1 MNKPDPIT
9 TLLKRGTANV
19 AVAENLEKKLRSGK
33 KLRVYMGIDPS
44 GSALHVGHA
53 VPLGKLRAFQEL
65 GHQVI
70 FLIGDYT
77 ARIGDPTG
85 KSQTRVMLT
94 EEQIQQNMRDYVR
107 QASKI
112 LDMDTVEVR
121 YNSEW
126 YTTFAFNEVL
136 RLASIKTVAQF
147 LHREDFQQ
155 RFQAGKDISLVEF
168 LYPLMQGYDSVALQA
183 DVEVGGTDQTFN
195 MLVSRDI
202 QAYYKQA
209 MQDVVTVPILEGLDG
224 KEKMSK
230 SLNNFIAIEDTP
242 QEMFGKIMSIPDEL
256 IIRYFTLLTNKEE
269 QEIVALQQA
278 LHDGANPRD
287 SKVLL
292 AKTLISFFHTQNDA
306 QAAEDAFVRQFSR
319 GEIPEDIQVVSV
331 MPGERDVVSLLVELG
346 MVPSRSE
353 ARRMITQGG
362 VQIQQQRV
370 LEEKATLVLEEGIVI
385 QVGKRK
391 FIKITLQ

>member
-1 MNKPDPIT
+1 
-9 TLLKRGTANV
+9 
-19 AVAENLEKKLRSGK
+19 
-33 KLRVYMGIDPS
+33 
-44 GSALHVGHA
+44 
-53 VPLGKLRAFQEL
+53 
-65 GHQVI
+65 
-70 FLIGDYT
+70 
-77 ARIGDPTG
+77 
-85 KSQTRVMLT
+85 MLT